1 MLKIVLGILFL
12 VAVAMLIYAMVA
24 WRDEVKDLPSE
35 EPDDDYCKDMDQH
48 L

>member
-12 VAVAMLIYAMVA
+12 IAVAMLVYAMIA
-24 WRDEVKDLPSE
+24 WKAEME

-48 L
+48 S